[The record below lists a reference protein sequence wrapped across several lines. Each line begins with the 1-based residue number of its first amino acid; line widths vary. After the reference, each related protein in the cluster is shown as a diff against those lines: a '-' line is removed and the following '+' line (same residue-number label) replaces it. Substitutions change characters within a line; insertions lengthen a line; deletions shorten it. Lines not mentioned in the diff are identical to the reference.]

1 MVIETAISTAT
12 SIIPLS
18 KLWQRPTIS
27 LDLQAWP
34 EQDEQDAN
42 QWDLWFAIDSKNHTN
57 SIVKV
62 DVVFEYKTYKGQQ
75 WKALKN
81 WDINDRYLLPGQGFH
96 FPKNLSKELGR
107 NKIYTLNQTAFD
119 FEEKKYISK
128 RDKILIF
135 RIGATAKFDSWW
147 SFHKF
152 EIPTMRYFYD
162 FKRKTSIPWFKK
174 DSQFDPKK

>member
-12 SIIPLS
+12 SIIPMSTLF
-18 KLWQRPTIS
+18 QRPTIS
-27 LDLQAWP
+27 LDLQVWP
-34 EQDEQDAN
+34 IPYEHDNNA
-42 QWDLWFAIDSKNHTN
+42 WDLWFAIDSKNPTN

-62 DVVFEYKTYKGQQ
+62 DVEFEYKTYKGQQ

-96 FPKNLSKELGR
+96 FPKNLSKEVGR
-107 NKIYTLNQTAFD
+107 NKIYTLNQIAYNFD
-119 FEEKKYISK
+119 EKTYISK

-147 SFHKF
+147 ALLRFK
-152 EIPTMRYFYD
+152 IPMMRYFYD

-174 DSQFDPKK
+174 DSQF